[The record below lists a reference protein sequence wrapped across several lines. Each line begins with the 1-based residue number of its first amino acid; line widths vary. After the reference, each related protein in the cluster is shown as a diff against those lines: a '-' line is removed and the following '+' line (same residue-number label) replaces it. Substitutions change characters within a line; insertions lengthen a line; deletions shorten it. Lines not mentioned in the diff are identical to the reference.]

1 MYVNPFTFIVY
12 YCHPKLVHMHQE
24 IDTNSK
30 TFAHANRN
38 KCCHTWD
45 EHMGFGGD
53 QASRVRGWVGLPYD

>member
-45 EHMGFGGD
+45 EHMGVWRRPGQSGARVGG
-53 QASRVRGWVGLPYD
+53 ASL